1 MILEIIWRCSID
13 ARQENTIDGGLDCN
27 SAQNACYCRHSF
39 RKREEEMRAKHI
51 ELHYGHRVGWLRAA
65 VLGANDGV
73 VSVASLIVGV
83 ASGGAEGKTL
93 LLTGVAGLIAGAM
106 SMAAGEYVSVSS
118 QSDTEAA
125 DIAREKGELATNPEL
140 EMMELTKH
148 YVERGLDD
156 LLAKSVAEKLMS
168 VDALKAHTR
177 DELGI
182 TEALQARPIQAAA
195 SSAAAFSIGAAI
207 PLLAAMSATASA
219 VSLTPT
225 LVSVVALVFLGV
237 SSAWAGGASKLKG
250 AVRVTF
256 WGIFAM
262 ALTAVAGKFFGAS
275 G

>member
-1 MILEIIWRCSID
+1 
-13 ARQENTIDGGLDCN
+13 
-27 SAQNACYCRHSF
+27 
-39 RKREEEMRAKHI
+39 MRAKHV
-51 ELHYGHRVGWLRAA
+51 EVHFGHRVGWLRAA

-83 ASGGAEGKTL
+83 AAGGASNQTL

-118 QSDTEAA
+118 QADTEAA
-125 DIAREKGELATNPEL
+125 DIAREKVELAANPQFEL
-140 EMMELTKH
+140 AELTKH

-156 LLAKSVAEKLMS
+156 SLAKAVAEKLMS
-168 VDALKAHTR
+168 IDALKAHTR

-182 TEALQARPIQAAA
+182 TDALQARPIQAAA

-207 PLLAAMSATASA
+207 PLVAAMFAKPPVVVLTTTIVTI
-219 VSLTPT
+219 VSL
-225 LVSVVALVFLGV
+225 LLLGV
-237 SSAWAGGASKLKG
+237 LSAWAGGASILKG

-262 ALTAVAGKFFGAS
+262 SLTAAAGKFFGV
-275 G
+275 GV